1 MRKKIVLG
9 FFVILLVAIYAF
21 LSAAFPI
28 ISGYGAKNLCSHV
41 FISGRDAQDV
51 IAKELGN
58 LPLSLGSFKIDTEDR
73 SASATVWGMAK
84 KKAIFR
90 PGLGCTLINAVKEE
104 DLRAESFDPPQ
115 FPYGKDTMAWP
126 VGDVLID
133 SLINPKVQNA
143 IAKSFEEPLPD
154 APRYTRGVVVVHKGE
169 LVAEQYSADY
179 DYETPQ
185 LSWSMAKS
193 VTNTLIGLLV
203 NDGKIDIYDPAP
215 VAAWKKKSDPRSAIT
230 TDHLLR
236 MSSGLDWSENYALPS
251 GATNM
256 LFKDASMA
264 TTAASVGLAYPPDSV
279 WYYSSGTTNI
289 LSEIVRK
296 TVGNEEYWKFP
307 YERLFNK
314 IGISTAVWEPD
325 ASGTFVGSSYLW
337 MSPRDYARFG
347 LLYLQDGIWNDE
359 RILPEGWVDYSSAPT
374 PAAPNGIYGAQ
385 FWRNGFESSAY
396 PDVPEDAYLAN
407 GYEGQRIM
415 IIPSKELVI
424 VRLGFT
430 ATDDFDMNTLAK
442 DVIAAINE

>member
-1 MRKKIVLG
+1 MLKKILIGLV
-9 FFVILLVAIYAF
+9 VILLLLVFVF
-21 LSAAFPI
+21 LQSAFPI

-41 FISGRDAQDV
+41 YISGRDAPDV
-51 IAKELGN
+51 IDKELGN
-58 LPLSLGSFKIDTEDR
+58 LPLSLGSFSIDLEDQ

-90 PGLGCTLINAVKEE
+90 PGLGCTLINSVAEE
-104 DLRAESFDPPQ
+104 ELRAQAFTPPA
-115 FPYGKDTMAWP
+115 FPYDKDTAAWP
-126 VGDVLID
+126 LGDVLVD
-133 SLINPKVQNA
+133 SLINPEVQTA
-143 IAKSFEEPLPD
+143 IAKSFEEPYPES
-154 APRYTRGVVVVHKGE
+154 PRYTRGVVVVHKGQ
-169 LVAEQYSADY
+169 LIAEKYSAGYTDQ
-179 DYETPQ
+179 TPQ

-193 VTNTLIGLLV
+193 VTNALFGLLV
-203 NDGKIDIYDPAP
+203 KEDKIDIYDPAP
-215 VAAWKKKSDPRSAIT
+215 VDAWQGADDPRSAIT

-289 LSEIVRK
+289 LSEIVRN
-296 TVGNEEYWKFP
+296 TVGEADYWAFP
-307 YERLFNK
+307 YQSFFHK

-347 LLYLQDGIWNDE
+347 MLYLQDGVWEGE

-374 PAAPNGIYGAQ
+374 AASPNGIYGAQ
-385 FWRNGFESSAY
+385 FWRNGYDSYNF
-396 PDVPEDAYLAN
+396 PDVPDDAYLAN

-415 IIPSKELVI
+415 VIPSKDLVI
-424 VRLGFT
+424 VRLGYT
-430 ATDDFDMNTLAK
+430 AADDFDMNTLAK
-442 DVIAAINE
+442 DVIAALE